1 MMPET
6 KITLLEANTMRL
18 KKIVKPF
25 TKLFQP
31 VIKLKNRY
39 VRTRFY
45 MRKCGSS
52 FRAAWRHAGLVL

>member
-6 KITLLEANTMRL
+6 KITFIEANTMRI
-18 KKIVKPF
+18 KKLTKPIVKLVYPI
-25 TKLFQP
+25 
-31 VIKLKNRY
+31 IKLQNRY
-39 VRTRFY
+39 VRARFY